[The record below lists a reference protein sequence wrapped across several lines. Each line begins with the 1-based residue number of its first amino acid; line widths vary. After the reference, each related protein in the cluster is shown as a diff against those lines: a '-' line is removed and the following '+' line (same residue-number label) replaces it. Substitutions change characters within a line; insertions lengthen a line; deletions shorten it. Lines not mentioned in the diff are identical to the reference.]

1 MVKPIKFDEAGD
13 SADLQAL
20 FDTIASTTAPTPP
33 VPEPDV
39 SGDSDDLQALFDSV
53 SEQVAESSDEPGSI
67 DIGSSVPR
75 DEASDTQEAVYNRIG
90 HLARKLHDSMREL
103 GYDKALEETARQ
115 IPDAQ
120 ERLAY
125 IAKMTEQAASKVLNA
140 CDIAKP
146 AQDELAERSKQLGAR
161 WDKMFANQLS
171 VEEFK
176 ALAADTRS
184 FFADAPGK
192 VGIANAQLQEIV
204 LAQDFQDLTGQVIK
218 RVVDMVQ
225 NIEAQLVQVL
235 IEVMPEEKKA
245 AAPEGLMNGPVINA
259 AGRTDVLTSQAQ
271 VDDLLESLG
280 F

>member
-13 SADLQAL
+13 SQDLQAL
-20 FDTIASTTAPTPP
+20 FDSIASSSAPPP
-33 VPEPDV
+33 PAPEPDP

-53 SEQVAESSDEPGSI
+53 AEQVAEPAESIFADVGASEPPATS
-67 DIGSSVPR
+67 
-75 DEASDTQEAVYNRIG
+75 QEAVFNRIG
-90 HLARKLHDSMREL
+90 HMARKLHDSLREL

-115 IPDAQ
+115 IPDAE
-120 ERLAY
+120 ERLHY
-125 IAKMTEQAASKVLNA
+125 IARMTEQAASRVLNA
-140 CDIAKP
+140 TDIAKP
-146 AQDELAERSKQLGAR
+146 ALDDMDARVRALGQR
-161 WDKMFANQLS
+161 WEKMFANQLS
-171 VEEFK
+171 VDEFK
-176 ALAADTRS
+176 ALAADSRA
-184 FFADAPGK
+184 FFAVAPTQIG
-192 VGIANAQLQEIV
+192 VASTQLNEIM

-218 RVVDMVQ
+218 KVVEMVQ
-225 NIEAQLVQVL
+225 GIEAQLLQVL